1 MEITVNKPLA
11 ETFGWLQA
19 GAKRI
24 DLQDKIQNISYVLG
38 PGESRVLFL
47 EDPGASEYEITLG
60 EGARLDMVQLRE
72 ASGKD
77 LSYNN
82 VRVTCGDKAYFGWY
96 RVVLGGA
103 ESYDNCSVN
112 LAGRESSFAAN
123 VCYRLDGT
131 EKYDLNCE
139 AIHTGKRTESVI
151 SASGVL
157 ADKAS
162 KLMRGTIDF
171 RPGCS
176 GSVGNETED
185 VLLLSEE
192 VRNQSVPVIL
202 CSEEDVVGNH
212 GASIGR
218 PDEDML
224 FYMETRGVDE
234 ETACEMLARAKI
246 DSVIGKIPDK
256 SVQEKIREKI
266 GGKTRSGI
274 LGGEWPWQ
282 K

>member
-60 EGARLDMVQLRE
+60 EGARLDLVQLRE
-72 ASGKD
+72 TSGKG

-82 VRVTCGDKAYFGWY
+82 VRVKCGDKAYFGWY

-171 RPGCS
+171 RTGCS

-246 DSVIGKIPDK
+246 DSVIRKIPDA
-256 SVQEKIREKI
+256 SIQEKIWARVQ
-266 GGKTRSGI
+266 R
-274 LGGEWPWQ
+274 GE
-282 K
+282 

>member
-1 MEITVNKPLA
+1 M
-11 ETFGWLQA
+11 
-19 GAKRI
+19 
-24 DLQDKIQNISYVLG
+24 
-38 PGESRVLFL
+38 
-47 EDPGASEYEITLG
+47 
-60 EGARLDMVQLRE
+60 
-72 ASGKD
+72 
-77 LSYNN
+77 SYNN
-82 VRVTCGDKAYFGWY
+82 VRVKCGDKAYFGWY
-96 RVVLGGA
+96 RVVLGGS
-103 ESYDNCSVN
+103 ESYDNCSVT
-112 LAGRESSFAAN
+112 LAGKESTFSAN
-123 VCYRLDGT
+123 VCCRLEGT

-139 AIHTGKRTESVI
+139 AIHTGKRTQSAI

-171 RPGCS
+171 RTGCS

-246 DSVIGKIPDK
+246 DSVIRKIPDEL
-256 SVQEKIREKI
+256 VQEKIRDKI
-266 GGKTRSGI
+266 QGKTRPKK
-274 LGGEWPWQ
+274 LEGE
-282 K
+282 

>member
-60 EGARLDMVQLRE
+60 EGARLDLVQLRE

-82 VRVTCGDKAYFGWY
+82 VRVTCGDKASFGWY

-103 ESYDNCSVN
+103 ESYDNCSVT
-112 LAGRESSFAAN
+112 LAGKESSFAAN

-139 AIHTGKRTESVI
+139 GKMWSAITAPPSADRMRTCSSTWRRE
-151 SASGVL
+151 ASTRRPPV
-157 ADKAS
+157 KCW
-162 KLMRGTIDF
+162 RGL
-171 RPGCS
+171 R
-176 GSVGNETED
+176 
-185 VLLLSEE
+185 
-192 VRNQSVPVIL
+192 
-202 CSEEDVVGNH
+202 
-212 GASIGR
+212 SI
-218 PDEDML
+218 P
-224 FYMETRGVDE
+224 
-234 ETACEMLARAKI
+234 
-246 DSVIGKIPDK
+246 
-256 SVQEKIREKI
+256 
-266 GGKTRSGI
+266 
-274 LGGEWPWQ
+274 
-282 K
+282 

>member
-1 MEITVNKPLA
+1 MK
-11 ETFGWLQA
+11 
-19 GAKRI
+19 
-24 DLQDKIQNISYVLG
+24 
-38 PGESRVLFL
+38 
-47 EDPGASEYEITLG
+47 
-60 EGARLDMVQLRE
+60 
-72 ASGKD
+72 
-77 LSYNN
+77 
-82 VRVTCGDKAYFGWY
+82 CGDKAYFGWY

-103 ESYDNCSVN
+103 ESYDNCSVT
-112 LAGRESSFAAN
+112 LAGKESSFSAN

-139 AIHTGKRTESVI
+139 AVHTGKRTQSAI

-171 RPGCS
+171 RTGCS
-176 GSVGNETED
+176 GSVGNETEDVLLLSEEVRNQSVPVILCGSVGNETED

-202 CSEEDVVGNH
+202 CSEEDVAGNH

-246 DSVIGKIPDK
+246 DSVIRKIPDEL
-256 SVQEKIREKI
+256 VQEKIRDKI
-266 GGKTRSGI
+266 QGKTRPKK
-274 LGGEWPWQ
+274 LEGE
-282 K
+282 

>member
-60 EGARLDMVQLRE
+60 EGARLDLVQLRE

-103 ESYDNCSVN
+103 ESYDNCSVT
-112 LAGRESSFAAN
+112 LAGKESSFAAN

-139 AIHTGKRTESVI
+139 AIHTGKRTESAI

-157 ADKAS
+157 ADRAS

-171 RPGCS
+171 RTGCS

-246 DSVIGKIPDK
+246 DSVIRRIPDE
-256 SVQEKIREKI
+256 SVREKI
-266 GGKTRSGI
+266 WAKIQGKTRSGI
-274 LGGEWPWQ
+274 PEGE
-282 K
+282 